1 MPYVHMGY
9 DKYTALFNFLAPYHA
24 HLLIPAVV
32 GLVLVFFGGSFM
44 TIIMCVEAYRMIGY
58 RPNKVVYEELQS
70 DYEIFLEIHA
80 KENQVDSNV
89 EDGVPDTNQ
98 VDPQQLAARKTLM
111 FLKTVEPIRLSN
123 FIGGFNAGILAAIAT
138 VKLPFAKAVTLG
150 NALGDI
156 AAIPSR
162 IFLIPAL
169 ATIIPSEYA
178 KWAEPIMNYAVKT
191 VCITLAWMSHR
202 GISCIFSAIRGGTMC
217 ARNLLR
223 YLSAMGYVE
232 INPDETVLDELA
244 GAVLALVGIWSQF
257 SFGYDAPFPLNVIM
271 SPFLILEF
279 FLYCL
284 LS

>member
-1 MPYVHMGY
+1 MGY
-9 DKYTALFNFLAPYHA
+9 DKYNDLLNYLTPYHA
-24 HLLIPAVV
+24 NLLIPVIV
-32 GLVLVFFGGSFM
+32 GLILVFFGGSFI

-58 RPNKVVYEELQS
+58 QPNKAVYEELKD
-70 DYEIFLEIHA
+70 DYEKFLEVHA
-80 KENQVDSNV
+80 KENQVDNNV
-89 EDGVPDTNQ
+89 EEGVPDSNQ
-98 VDPQQLAARKTLM
+98 IDPEQLAARKTLL
-111 FLKTVEPIRLSN
+111 FLRTVEPVRLSS

-150 NALGDI
+150 SALGDI

-178 KWAEPIMNYAVKT
+178 KWAEPIMNYAVKI
-191 VCITLAWMSHR
+191 VCITMAWMTHR
-202 GISCIFSAIRGGTMC
+202 GLSCIFSAIRGGTMC
-217 ARNLLR
+217 SRNLLR

-232 INPDETVLDELA
+232 INPDETVLDELV
-244 GAVLALVGIWSQF
+244 GAILSLIGIWSQF
-257 SFGYDAPFPLNVIM
+257 SFGYDTPFPLNVLL

-279 FLYCL
+279 FLFCI